1 MNVLSVILLVVFAV
15 IGVISFV
22 RDITFFIFRYKKDST
37 VMFIT
42 PLNGKCEDAEYML
55 RSAAAKIKWIS
66 GGKNDYM
73 ICLNCDMDDDT
84 KEVCEKICKDYG
96 FAKLLNKKEFIEMI

>member
-1 MNVLSVILLVVFAV
+1 MNVLSAVLLVVFAV

-22 RDITFFIFRYKKDST
+22 RDVTFYIFRYKKDNT

-42 PLNGKCEDAEYML
+42 PLKGKCEDAEYML

-66 GGKNDYM
+66 RGKNDYV
-73 ICLNCDMDDDT
+73 ICLDCDMDDNT
-84 KEVCEKICKDYG
+84 REVCEKICNDYG
-96 FAKLLNKKEFIEMI
+96 FAKMINKKEFIEMI